1 MGSPYRPRKLLKSRR
16 KPPSIGDA
24 PVSYPEQGVYLDYA
38 ATTPVA
44 PEVANTMAKFLT
56 ADGVFGNPHS
66 VTHRFGHAA
75 AEAIEEARGH
85 VARLIG
91 ADADEIFW
99 TSGATE
105 AINLAIK
112 GVMLSPSVRGR
123 HLLVSSLEHKA
134 VLDTAHWLSGEGLE
148 VTYLAPDADGMI
160 TSDVVRAGLRPDT
173 ALVSLMHVNNE
184 VGTVTDIPSIARVVR
199 DNGTLFHVDA
209 VQSAA
214 RLPIDVS
221 LMDVDLLSLSA
232 HKIYGPKGV
241 GALFVRRSVRPL
253 LVPQIHGGGQEGG
266 LRAGTLATHQIVGLG
281 AAAQC
286 VNDCRGSEAERIAA
300 IDRRLLGWL
309 DRIDGVVING
319 NPVARVPGIL
329 NIAFAGVEAESLMLA
344 LGDVAISAG
353 SACTAA
359 SIEPSHVLEGLGVT
373 EPLALSSV
381 RFSVGRYTTE
391 AEVDFAGQRVN
402 DAVSTLRSIT
412 A

>member
-1 MGSPYRPRKLLKSRR
+1 MKTHRKLS
-16 KPPSIGDA
+16 SVGDEW
-24 PVSYPEQGVYLDYA
+24 VSYPEQGVYLDYA

-75 AEAIEEARGH
+75 SEAIEEARGH
-85 VARLIG
+85 VSRLIG
-91 ADADEIFW
+91 ADTDEIFW

-112 GVMLSPSVRGR
+112 GVLLSHSVRGR

-134 VLDTAHWLSGEGLE
+134 VLDTAHWLSGQGVE
-148 VTYLAPDADGMI
+148 VTCLAPDTDGMI
-160 TSDVVRAGLRPDT
+160 TPDVVRAELRPDT

-184 VGTVTDIPSIARVVR
+184 VGTVTDIPSVARVVR

-221 LMDVDLLSLSA
+221 LMGVDLLSLSG
-232 HKIYGPKGV
+232 HKMYGPKGV

-253 LVPQIHGGGQEGG
+253 LMPQIHGGGQEAG
-266 LRAGTLATHQIVGLG
+266 LRAGTLATHQVVGLG
-281 AAAQC
+281 AAARLT
-286 VNDCRGSEAERIAA
+286 NDCQSSDAERVAA

-309 DRIDGVVING
+309 DKIDGAVVNG
-319 NPVARVPGIL
+319 NRTARVPGIL
-329 NIAFAGVEAESLMLA
+329 NIAFPGVEAESLMLA

-373 EPLALSSV
+373 ETLALSSV

-391 AEVDFAGQRVN
+391 VEVDFVGQRVN

>member
-1 MGSPYRPRKLLKSRR
+1 M
-16 KPPSIGDA
+16 
-24 PVSYPEQGVYLDYA
+24 YLDYA

-44 PEVANTMAKFLT
+44 PEVAHTMAKFLT

-75 AEAIEEARGH
+75 SEAIEEARGH
-85 VARLIG
+85 VAQLIG
-91 ADADEIFW
+91 ADVDEILW

-112 GVMLSPSVRGR
+112 GVLLSPTVRGR

-134 VLDTAHWLSGEGLE
+134 VLDTAHWLSGQGVD

-160 TSDVVRAGLRPDT
+160 TPEIVCAGLRPDT
-173 ALVSLMHVNNE
+173 ALVSVIHVNNE
-184 VGTVTDIPSIARVVR
+184 VGTVTDIASVARVVR
-199 DNGTLFHVDA
+199 DNGTLLHVDA

-214 RLPIDVS
+214 RLPIDIS
-221 LMDVDLLSLSA
+221 LMGVDLLSLSA

-241 GALFVRRSVRPL
+241 GALFVSRSVRPL

-266 LRAGTLATHQIVGLG
+266 VRAGTLATHQVVGMG
-281 AAAQC
+281 AAARFI
-286 VNDCRGSEAERIAA
+286 NDRQSSDAERVAVM
-300 IDRRLLGWL
+300 DRRLHGWL
-309 DRIDGVVING
+309 DGIEGAVVNG
-319 NPVARVPGIL
+319 NRMARVPGIL
-329 NIAFAGVEAESLMLA
+329 NMAFPGVEAESLMLA

-359 SIEPSHVLEGLGVT
+359 SIEPSHVLQGLGVP
-373 EPLALSSV
+373 EMLALSSV

-412 A
+412 R

>member
-1 MGSPYRPRKLLKSRR
+1 MRSTHRPRKLSKTQR
-16 KPPSIGDA
+16 KPPSTGGA
-24 PVSYPEQGVYLDYA
+24 SVLCPEEGVYLDYA
-38 ATTPVA
+38 ASTPVA
-44 PEVANTMAKFLT
+44 PEVAHTMAKFLT

-75 AEAIEEARGH
+75 SEAIEEARGH

-91 ADADEIFW
+91 SGVDEVFW

-112 GVMLSPSVRGR
+112 GVMLSPAVRGR
-123 HLLVSSLEHKA
+123 HILVSSLEHKA
-134 VLDTAHWLSGEGLE
+134 VLDTAGWLSGQGVD

-160 TSDVVRAGLRPDT
+160 TPYVVRAGLRPDT
-173 ALVSLMHVNNE
+173 ALVSVMHVNNE
-184 VGTVTDIPSIARVVR
+184 VGTVTDIASVARVVR
-199 DNGTLFHVDA
+199 DNGTLLHVDA
-209 VQSAA
+209 VQGAA

-221 LMDVDLLSLSA
+221 LMGVDLLSLSG

-241 GALFVRRSVRPL
+241 GALFVRRSVQPS

-266 LRAGTLATHQIVGLG
+266 LRAGTLATHQVAGLG
-281 AAAQC
+281 TAARLI
-286 VNDCRGSEAERIAA
+286 NDRQSSDAERVAA
-300 IDRRLLGWL
+300 MDRRLGDWL
-309 DRIDGVVING
+309 DRIEGAVVNG
-319 NPVARVPGIL
+319 NRRARVPGIL
-329 NIAFAGVEAESLMLA
+329 NMAFPGVEAESLMLA

-353 SACTAA
+353 SACTSA

-373 EPLALSSV
+373 EALALSSV

-412 A
+412 G

>member
-1 MGSPYRPRKLLKSRR
+1 MKTHRKLYFV
-16 KPPSIGDA
+16 GDEW
-24 PVSYPEQGVYLDYA
+24 VSYPEEGVYLDYA

-75 AEAIEEARGH
+75 SEAIEEARGH
-85 VARLIG
+85 VSRLIG

-134 VLDTAHWLSGEGLE
+134 VLDTADWLSGQGVE
-148 VTYLAPDADGMI
+148 VTYLTPDADGMI
-160 TSDVVRAGLRPDT
+160 TPDVVRADLRPDT

-199 DNGTLFHVDA
+199 KNGTLFHVDA

-221 LMDVDLLSLSA
+221 LMGVDLLSLSG

-253 LVPQIHGGGQEGG
+253 LIPQIHGGGQEAG
-266 LRAGTLATHQIVGLG
+266 LRAGTLATHQVVGLG
-281 AAAQC
+281 AAARLT
-286 VNDCRGSEAERIAA
+286 NDCQSSDAERVAA

-309 DRIDGVVING
+309 DEIGGAVVNG
-319 NPVARVPGIL
+319 NRTARVPGIL
-329 NIAFAGVEAESLMLA
+329 NIAFPGVEAESLMLA

-373 EPLALSSV
+373 ETLALSSV

-391 AEVDFAGQRVN
+391 VEVDFVGQRVN

-412 A
+412 T

>member
-1 MGSPYRPRKLLKSRR
+1 MRSTHRPRKLSKIQR
-16 KPPSIGDA
+16 KLPSTGGA
-24 PVSYPEQGVYLDYA
+24 SVLCPEVGVYLDYA

-44 PEVANTMAKFLT
+44 PEVAHRMAEFLT
-56 ADGVFGNPHS
+56 VDGVFGNPHS

-75 AEAIEEARGH
+75 SEAVEEARGQ

-91 ADADEIFW
+91 AEPDEIFW

-112 GVMLSPSVRGR
+112 GAMLSPTVRGR

-134 VLDTAHWLSGEGLE
+134 VLDTAHWLSGQGVD
-148 VTYLAPDADGMI
+148 VTYLEPDADGMI
-160 TSDVVRAGLRPDT
+160 TPEVVRAGLRPDT

-184 VGTVTDIPSIARVVR
+184 VGTVTDTPGVARVVR

-221 LMDVDLLSLSA
+221 LMGVDLLSLSG

-241 GALFVRRSVRPL
+241 GALFVSRSVRPL

-266 LRAGTLATHQIVGLG
+266 LRAGTLATHQVVGLG
-281 AAAQC
+281 AAARLI
-286 VNDCRGSEAERIAA
+286 NDSQSSDAERVAA
-300 IDRRLLGWL
+300 MDRRLHGWL
-309 DRIDGVVING
+309 VGIEGAVVNG
-319 NPVARVPGIL
+319 NRMARVPGIL
-329 NIAFAGVEAESLMLA
+329 NMAFPGVEGESLMLA

-373 EPLALSSV
+373 ETLALSSV

-391 AEVDFAGQRVN
+391 AEVDFAGQRVK
-402 DAVSTLRSIT
+402 DAVPTLRSI
-412 A
+412 AG

>member
-1 MGSPYRPRKLLKSRR
+1 
-16 KPPSIGDA
+16 
-24 PVSYPEQGVYLDYA
+24 
-38 ATTPVA
+38 
-44 PEVANTMAKFLT
+44 MAKFLT
-56 ADGVFGNPHS
+56 TDGTFGNPHS

-75 AEAIEEARGH
+75 SEAIEEARGH
-85 VARLIG
+85 VAGLIG

-112 GVMLSPSVRGR
+112 GVLLSPNVPGR
-123 HLLVSSLEHKA
+123 HLLVSALEHKA
-134 VLDTAHWLSGEGLE
+134 VLDTASWLSSTEVD
-148 VTYLAPDADGMI
+148 VTYLEPDADGMV
-160 TSDVVRAGLRPDT
+160 TPDVVRAGLRPDT
-173 ALVSLMHVNNE
+173 ALVSVMHVNNE
-184 VGTVTDIPSIARVVR
+184 VGTVTDIPGISRVVR
-199 DNGTLFHVDA
+199 DSGALLHVDA

-221 LMDVDLLSLSA
+221 RLGADLLSLSG

-241 GALFVRRSVRPL
+241 GALFVRRPVRPV
-253 LVPQIHGGGQEGG
+253 LVPQTHGGGQEGG

-281 AAAQC
+281 EAARFVA
-286 VNDCRGSEAERIAA
+286 DCQSTDAERVAA

-309 DRIDGVVING
+309 NRIDGAVVNG
-319 NPVARVPGIL
+319 NHVARVPGIL
-329 NIAFAGVEAESLMLA
+329 NIAFPGVEAESLMLA
-344 LGDVAISAG
+344 LGDIAISAG

-359 SIEPSHVLEGLGVT
+359 SIEPSHVLRGLGIAET
-373 EPLALSSV
+373 LALSSV

-391 AEVDFAGQRVN
+391 AEVDFTGSRVI

>member
-1 MGSPYRPRKLLKSRR
+1 MGSTQRPRNPSESRHKS
-16 KPPSIGDA
+16 PSIGVTS
-24 PVSYPEQGVYLDYA
+24 VSCPGHGVYLDYA

-44 PEVANTMAKFLT
+44 PEVAHTMAKFLT

-75 AEAIEEARGH
+75 SEAIEEARGH
-85 VARLIG
+85 VAQLIG
-91 ADADEIFW
+91 ADVDEILW

-112 GVMLSPSVRGR
+112 GVLLSPTVRGR

-134 VLDTAHWLSGEGLE
+134 VLDTAHWLSGQGVD

-160 TSDVVRAGLRPDT
+160 TPEIVCAGLRPDT
-173 ALVSLMHVNNE
+173 ALVSVIHVNNE
-184 VGTVTDIPSIARVVR
+184 VGTVTDIASVARVVR
-199 DNGTLFHVDA
+199 DNGTLLHVDA

-214 RLPIDVS
+214 RLPIDIS
-221 LMDVDLLSLSA
+221 LMGVDLLSLSA

-241 GALFVRRSVRPL
+241 GALFVSRSVRPL

-266 LRAGTLATHQIVGLG
+266 VRAGTLATHQVVGMG
-281 AAAQC
+281 AAARFI
-286 VNDCRGSEAERIAA
+286 NDRQSSDAERVAVM
-300 IDRRLLGWL
+300 DRRLHGWL
-309 DRIDGVVING
+309 DGIEGAVVNG
-319 NPVARVPGIL
+319 NRMARVPGIL
-329 NIAFAGVEAESLMLA
+329 NMAFPGVEAESLMLA

-359 SIEPSHVLEGLGVT
+359 SIEPSHVLQGLGVP
-373 EPLALSSV
+373 EMLALSSV

-412 A
+412 R